1 MASLYSLPADTSPVS
16 ALDGGGR
23 APKARTGK
31 VPTESEPALGE
42 TQANQ
47 KTMSDTER
55 AMKEEVD
62 QVQGGWWVF
71 WTGCPGKSW
80 QPADR

>member
-1 MASLYSLPADTSPVS
+1 MARLYSLPADTSPVS
-16 ALDGGGR
+16 ALDRG

-31 VPTESEPALGE
+31 VPTEPEPALGE
-42 TQANQ
+42 RQTNQ

-62 QVQGGWWVF
+62 QV
-71 WTGCPGKSW
+71 
-80 QPADR
+80 